1 MLNSSYLLGWGGAYV
16 LDPSN
21 HHLLSIRK
29 HIPGCP
35 ISDARFDHLITMM
48 INQSIVKTESFSF
61 LQVYIATFEHSTKIL
76 FLRSLLGF
84 ASTDDLCLISYSV
97 NGSGSH

>member
-1 MLNSSYLLGWGGAYV
+1 MLNSSYLFRVGRGLGVGSFKSSS
-16 LDPSN
+16 P
-21 HHLLSIRK
+21 IRK

-35 ISDARFDHLITMM
+35 ISDARFDHLITMI

-76 FLRSLLGF
+76 FLRSHLGF
-84 ASTDDLCLISYSV
+84 ASMDDLCLISYSV

>member
-1 MLNSSYLLGWGGAYV
+1 MLNSSYLFGV
-16 LDPSN
+16 RDLDVGSFKSSSP
-21 HHLLSIRK
+21 IRK

-48 INQSIVKTESFSF
+48 IDQSIVKTESFSL

-76 FLRSLLGF
+76 FLSRASGEGALG
-84 ASTDDLCLISYSV
+84 T
-97 NGSGSH
+97 